1 MRALDGNM
9 MLMRVFVSENDSHNG
24 KPLYTELVEML
35 RREGIAG
42 ATVLR
47 GVMGY
52 GANSVLHAGD
62 PFRLGQG
69 MPLCIEVVDSEE
81 HLNRI
86 LPKLDAMVIE
96 GLMTMERV
104 RVIKYAP
111 F

>member
-1 MRALDGNM
+1 MRVLEGHL
-9 MLMRVFVSENDSHNG
+9 MLMRIYIGETDTYGGH
-24 KPLYTELVEML
+24 PLYISIVEVL

-42 ATVLR
+42 ATVLK

-52 GANSVLHAGD
+52 GANSVLHSGD

-69 MPLCIEVVDSEE
+69 MPLCVEVVDSEE
-81 HLNRI
+81 HLNAV
-86 LPKLDAMVIE
+86 LPKLDHMVGE
-96 GLMTMERV
+96 GLITMERV

>member
-1 MRALDGNM
+1 MRSLDGDM
-9 MLMRVFVSENDSHNG
+9 MLMRVFVSEDDTHNDR
-24 KPLYTELVEML
+24 PLYTAIVEML

-42 ATVLR
+42 CTVLR

-52 GANSVLHAGD
+52 GAHSVIHAGD
-62 PFRLGQG
+62 PFRLGTG
-69 MPLCIEVVDSEE
+69 LPLCIEVVDTEE
-81 HLNRI
+81 HLNRV

>member
-1 MRALDGNM
+1 M
-9 MLMRVFVSENDSHNG
+9 MLMRIFVSEDDSHNG
-24 KPLYTELVEML
+24 HPLYTAIVEML
-35 RREGIAG
+35 RHEGIAG

-52 GANSVLHAGD
+52 GANSVIHSGE
-62 PFRLGQG
+62 PFKLGTG
-69 MPLCIEVVDSEE
+69 MPLCVEVVDTEE
-81 HLNRI
+81 HLKRV

-96 GLMTMERV
+96 GLMTLERV

>member
-1 MRALDGNM
+1 MRTLDGDM
-9 MLMRVFVSENDSHNG
+9 MLMRIFVCEDDSHNG
-24 KPLYTELVEML
+24 KPLYSEIVEML

-47 GVMGY
+47 GILGY
-52 GANSVLHAGD
+52 GAHSVIHSGD
-62 PFRLGQG
+62 PFRLGTG
-69 MPLCIEVVDSEE
+69 MPLCVEVVDTEE
-81 HLNRI
+81 HLKRI

-96 GLMTMERV
+96 GLMTLERV

>member
-1 MRALDGNM
+1 
-9 MLMRVFVSENDSHNG
+9 
-24 KPLYTELVEML
+24 
-35 RREGIAG
+35 
-42 ATVLR
+42 
-47 GVMGY
+47 
-52 GANSVLHAGD
+52 
-62 PFRLGQG
+62 

>member
-9 MLMRVFVSENDSHNG
+9 MLMRVFICEDDSHNG
-24 KPLYTELVEML
+24 RPLYSEIVEML

-47 GVMGY
+47 GVLGY
-52 GANSVLHAGD
+52 GANSIIHAGD
-62 PFRLGQG
+62 PFKLGSG
-69 MPLCIEVVDSEE
+69 MPLCVEVVDSED